1 MKPNLVATKLHQP
14 TPSPRRIGRPHLV
27 ARLNQGLAAG
37 RQLTLVSAP
46 AGFGKSS
53 LISEWA
59 VGLDRPVAWLSL
71 DEGDDE
77 AVRFFAYFVAALQRV
92 DENIGHEIQ
101 GVLRSGQLPPGEII
115 STVLINDILESPD
128 RFVLVLDDF
137 QVIQERAILGV
148 LESVLNNQPPSLHLA
163 LVTRE
168 DPLLPLA
175 RLRANDQMTEI
186 RAGDLRFSSAETN
199 RFLNGIMG
207 LSLSQSEIESL
218 LKRTEGWA
226 VGLQLAGLSMQGKQ
240 DYADF
245 IARLGGEHRYI
256 LSYLTEEV
264 LNSQPEEVQNFLLR
278 TAILNK
284 LNGELC
290 DAITGRTDSAVLL
303 EQLYHANLF
312 LIPLDE
318 QGRWYRYHHLFGD
331 LLHNQ
336 LHRSQAQSLPV
347 LHQRASRWYEAA
359 DMPGEA
365 IEHALEAED
374 YPRTV
379 DLLERHA
386 MSLINQGYA
395 KTVERWMQEIPRR
408 WHSQSP
414 RANLAFA
421 WMYLLR
427 GSYDRIPPYLEKVQD
442 AIPQDEAVS
451 ERADEVRKA
460 LQAEIASLQ
469 SNLLHVQGKVTESI
483 EAANLA
489 LELAHPQD
497 YYIRG
502 LANLGLGG
510 AYRQAGDY
518 ASSVQAYQNAI
529 LASRAAGNRVPEMLA
544 VSGLTL
550 MAIQHGQLR
559 FAAEVCSQALGRLEH
574 GGDTPPPIAGAA
586 YGALGLVNYEWGR
599 IDSAQRH
606 FERALQLG
614 ALGGHN
620 ASVIYTRAAQ
630 ARMFRSQG
638 DLQKAGEAL
647 QEAVALLAVG
657 APTWLIPEVA
667 AQQVRLYLAQNNPL
681 AAGTVLEAQGIS
693 SQDAGLP
700 EAVGYPLELLYLA
713 KIRLRLYQA
722 EERDRPGE
730 LKPDLEL
737 ANRLFAG
744 ALEGQRLGIALQI
757 LLVRSRVRSA
767 LGDRQASLQDL
778 DQALAL
784 AEPEGY
790 QQIFVEEGPAMA
802 ALLRKRLA
810 SSPHKDYIARLLEAF
825 PVKESLLAAAPA
837 NQQLDERL
845 IERLIEPL
853 IEPLTER
860 EMEVLA
866 LMAEGLTYGEIA
878 ERLVVSLNTVRYHVK
893 GLYGKLN
900 VNNRT
905 KAVQTARRLK
915 LL

>member
-1 MKPNLVATKLHQP
+1 MKSNLVATKLHQP
-14 TPSPRRIGRPHLV
+14 AQSPRRIGRSHLV

-37 RQLTLVSAP
+37 RQITLVSAP

-53 LISEWA
+53 LISDWA
-59 VGLDRPVAWLSL
+59 AGLDQPVAWLSL
-71 DEGDDE
+71 DEGVDE

-92 DENIGHEIQ
+92 DQNIGHEIES
-101 GVLRSGQLPPGEII
+101 VLRSGQLPPGEII
-115 STVLINDILESPD
+115 STVLINDILESSE

-137 QVIQERAILGV
+137 QVIQERAILQV
-148 LESVLNNQPPSLHLA
+148 LESVLNNQPPSFHLA

-186 RAGDLRFSSAETN
+186 RAGDLRFSSAETS

-207 LSLSQSEIESL
+207 LSLSQSEIEAL

-240 DYADF
+240 DYGDF
-245 IARLGGEHRYI
+245 IASLGGEHRYI

-264 LNSQPEEVQNFLLR
+264 LNSQPEDVQNFLLR
-278 TAILNK
+278 TAILDK
-284 LNGELC
+284 LNGDLC
-290 DAITGRTDSAVLL
+290 DAVTGRADSSVLL
-303 EQLYHANLF
+303 EHLYHANLF

-336 LHRSQAQSLPV
+336 LHRSQAESLPA
-347 LHQRASRWYEAA
+347 LHQHASRWYEAA
-359 DMPGEA
+359 DMPAEA
-365 IEHALEAED
+365 IEHALAAED

-395 KTVERWMQEIPRR
+395 KTIEHWMQKIPPQ

-414 RANLAFA
+414 RANLALA
-421 WMYLLR
+421 WMHLLR
-427 GSYDRIPPYLEKVQD
+427 GSYDHIPPYLEKVRT
-442 AIPQDEAVS
+442 AVPRDESAS
-451 ERADEVRKA
+451 GRADEASKA

-469 SNLLHVQGKVTESI
+469 SNLLHVQGKVAESI

-529 LASRAAGNRVPEMLA
+529 LASRMAGNQVPEMLA
-544 VSGLTL
+544 VSGLSL

-559 FAAEVCSQALGRLEH
+559 FAAEVCSQALGRLKH
-574 GGDTPPPIAGAA
+574 GEDTLPPIAGAVH
-586 YGALGLVNYEWGR
+586 GALGLVNYEWGR
-599 IDSAQRH
+599 IDSAREH

-620 ASVIYTRAAQ
+620 ASVIYTRTAQ
-630 ARMFRSQG
+630 ARMFRSGG

-647 QEAVALLAVG
+647 QEAIALLAVG
-657 APTWLIPEVA
+657 APTWLIPEVT
-667 AQQVRLYLAQNNPL
+667 AQQVRLYMAESNPL

-693 SQDAGLP
+693 SQDTGLP
-700 EAVGYPLELLYLA
+700 EAVGYPLELLYIA
-713 KIRLRLYQA
+713 KIRLHLYQVG
-722 EERDRPGE
+722 ERDQPGD

-737 ANRLFAG
+737 ANLLFAS
-744 ALEGQRLGIALQI
+744 AVEGQRMGIALQI
-757 LLVRSRVRSA
+757 LLVRSQVRSV
-767 LGDRQASLQDL
+767 LGDHQASLQDL

-802 ALLRKRLA
+802 ALLRKSLA
-810 SSPHKDYIARLLEAF
+810 SGPHKDYVTRLLEAF
-825 PVKESLLAAAPA
+825 PVKESIPAAAPA
-837 NQQLDERL
+837 NQQLN
-845 IERLIEPL
+845 EPL
-853 IEPLTER
+853 IEPLTGR
-860 EMEVLA
+860 EIEVLA